1 MPLPSATRCLLLS
14 AAYRHFELFAED
26 AAISSASHLHVQSAR
41 IMNSDAERL
50 FWPSMAC
57 SGCSGCACW
66 RDAAQHNAADEAG
79 VEADPC
85 RRRQCVRW
93 ASQVMAVASAEAR
106 ADEAARRAA
115 DLEQQLAA
123 SSAAQATPD
132 SAATTLAPTPDSEA
146 AASKEAFLQSRVAEL
161 TAQLEE
167 FRELAAAM
175 TPRRAAGR
183 DAAVE
188 KLGSPDQGFAG

>member
-1 MPLPSATRCLLLS
+1 
-14 AAYRHFELFAED
+14 
-26 AAISSASHLHVQSAR
+26 
-41 IMNSDAERL
+41 
-50 FWPSMAC
+50 
-57 SGCSGCACW
+57 
-66 RDAAQHNAADEAG
+66 
-79 VEADPC
+79 
-85 RRRQCVRW
+85 
-93 ASQVMAVASAEAR
+93 MAVASAEAR
-106 ADEAARRAA
+106 ADEASLRAA

-123 SSAAQATPD
+123 AAAAQTPPD
-132 SAATTLAPTPDSEA
+132 STASASRPLTDNEA

-188 KLGSPDQGFAG
+188 QLGSPDQGFAG

>member
-1 MPLPSATRCLLLS
+1 
-14 AAYRHFELFAED
+14 
-26 AAISSASHLHVQSAR
+26 
-41 IMNSDAERL
+41 
-50 FWPSMAC
+50 
-57 SGCSGCACW
+57 
-66 RDAAQHNAADEAG
+66 
-79 VEADPC
+79 
-85 RRRQCVRW
+85 
-93 ASQVMAVASAEAR
+93 MAVASAEAR
-106 ADEAARRAA
+106 ADEASHRAA

-123 SSAAQATPD
+123 VPAAQGTPD
-132 SAATTLAPTPDSEA
+132 SAATKSVPTPDSDA

-167 FRELAAAM
+167 FRGLAAAM